1 MIATIA
7 MLTRDTFHEIRG
19 KMSAAAFIWLSEQG
33 PTGQV
38 AGLPDKPQQ
47 MWLYPKDLP
56 GVPVDLTGKR
66 VRVTLELEDNDV

>member
-7 MLTRDTFHEIRG
+7 MLTKDTFHEIRRQ
-19 KMSAAAFIWLSEQG
+19 MAAAALLWLAEPG
-33 PTGQV
+33 P

-66 VRVTLELEDNDV
+66 VRVTLELEDHDV